1 MTSQMT
7 LSTYSN
13 NLPANQNEWALL
25 LDQARCFLQ
34 SGLLPKALQKP
45 EQVVLVMLKGRELGI
60 PPLQALSHINV
71 IGGKPAMS
79 AELMLAQIM
88 KLHPKTQFKFPER
101 TNEKCTISVKR
112 AGFDFESF
120 TFTID
125 DARKAGLLSN
135 PSWNKYPRAM
145 LHARVV
151 SEMARSLFP
160 DAIAGISYTPEELGA
175 VVDEN
180 GDIIDMIPDG
190 QEALPPSEPKPV
202 AQTSAPSATPCA
214 PTVPPEKRI
223 MIFQAHN
230 KKLLQVAKEVLA
242 QQLKPEQV
250 ERALSLLE
258 GKQWSKATV
267 TEIIDTVK
275 FESDVYETF
284 AN

>member
-125 DARKAGLLSN
+125 DAKKAGLLSN
-135 PSWNKYPRAM
+135 LSWNKYPRAM

-180 GDIIDMIPDG
+180 GDIIDMISES
-190 QEALPPSEPKPV
+190 QEALPPPEPKPV
-202 AQTSAPSATPCA
+202 AQERATPCA

-250 ERALSLLE
+250 ERALALLE

>member
-1 MTSQMT
+1 MTSQMM

-25 LDQARCFLQ
+25 LDQAKCFLQ
-34 SGLLPKALQKP
+34 SGLLPKSLQKP

-112 AGFDFESF
+112 VGFDWENF
-120 TFTID
+120 TFTIQ
-125 DARKAGLLSN
+125 DAKQAGLMSN

-180 GDIIDMIPDG
+180 GDIIDMIPDT
-190 QEALPPSEPKPV
+190 QEALPPPAPEPKPEPKP
-202 AQTSAPSATPCA
+202 AP
-214 PTVPPEKRI
+214 VPPEKRI
-223 MIFQAHN
+223 MIFQSHN
-230 KKLLQVAKEVLA
+230 KKLVQVARDVLA

-250 ERALSLLE
+250 DRALTLLE

-275 FESDVYETF
+275 FESEVYETF

>member
-1 MTSQMT
+1 
-7 LSTYSN
+7 
-13 NLPANQNEWALL
+13 
-25 LDQARCFLQ
+25 
-34 SGLLPKALQKP
+34 
-45 EQVVLVMLKGRELGI
+45 MLKGRELGI

-71 IGGKPAMS
+71 INGKPAMS
-79 AELMLAQIM
+79 AELMLAQIL

-120 TFTID
+120 TFTIQ
-125 DARKAGLLSN
+125 DAKQAGLMSN

-160 DAIAGISYTPEELGA
+160 DALAGISYTPEELGA

-180 GDIIDMIPDG
+180 GDIIDMIPES
-190 QEALPPSEPKPV
+190 QEALPPPEPKPV
-202 AQTSAPSATPCA
+202 AQTSAPSVTPCT
-214 PTVPPEKRI
+214 PTVSPEKRI

-230 KKLLQVAKEVLA
+230 KKLVQVAKEVLG

-250 ERALSLLE
+250 DRALTMLE
-258 GKQWSKATV
+258 GRQWSKATV

-275 FESDVYETF
+275 FESEVYETF